1 MRWIKQRWGG
11 KLATSEKTTKRQQG
25 IKKTFRERGEDRRER
40 ACRTK
45 QERKWDKQE
54 EGYAYNGNVN
64 EEKQSFLHR

>member
-1 MRWIKQRWGG
+1 MTAGN
-11 KLATSEKTTKRQQG
+11 
-25 IKKTFRERGEDRRER
+25 KKTLRERGEDRRER

-54 EGYAYNGNVN
+54 ESCAYNGNVN